1 MVRKVFF
8 SFHYSDILLVSQ
20 IRNSWKLRPGSD
32 TQPFHDRAEWEKVKR
47 ESPGTIKNWIDSQLR
62 GSSVTVVLVG
72 SETAT
77 RPWVKYEIESSI
89 AQKKGIVFIDLDG
102 MKTTQGF
109 LYRSGASPANWTLN
123 KTGQSLSTYYKS
135 YNWARN
141 SGYQNIAQWV
151 EDAYNA
157 PKP

>member
-1 MVRKVFF
+1 MARKVFF

-20 IRNSWKLRPGSD
+20 IRNSWRVRPGSE

-72 SETAT
+72 KDTST
-77 RPWVKYEIESSI
+77 RPWVKYEIEASI
-89 AQKKGIVFIDLDG
+89 DQKKGIIFIDLDG
-102 MKTTQGF
+102 MKTTQG
-109 LYRSGASPANWTLN
+109 YSYISGSNPANWTLN
-123 KTGQSLSTYYKS
+123 RTGRALSSYYRT
-135 YNWARN
+135 YNWVRDN
-141 SGYQNIAQWV
+141 GYQNMQQWV
-151 EDAYNA
+151 ETAFNA

>member
-1 MVRKVFF
+1 MARKVFF

-20 IRNSWKLRPGSD
+20 IRNSWRIRPGSE

-47 ESPGTIKNWIDSQLR
+47 QSPSTIKTWIDTQLK

-72 SETAT
+72 AATDT

-102 MKTTQGF
+102 MKTTQGY
-109 LYRSGASPANWTLN
+109 LYRSGSSPAGWTLN
-123 KTGQSLSTYYKS
+123 RTKQPLSTYYKS
-135 YNWARN
+135 YNWVRDN
-141 SGYQNIAQWV
+141 GYQNMGQWV
-151 EDAYNA
+151 EDALNA